1 MIGIN
6 TVFVCFCFNCFLSLL
21 KILNELIHIKHS
33 GYIVQVKLQR
43 RRFTGRL
50 NGYCSVFFSPSDE
63 IMKNKVLTVKVRG
76 MAQIHV
82 QHITVRLMTLGLL
95 PFFRCYQDQSCPKC
109 YFQFSRYL
117 CKRNL
122 WTLHHINV
130 KQSKYIAAVLFYALW
145 HAKVMSLGFRQRFPC
160 LHAGQYIN
168 TVYHRWKHSLISIWI
183 G

>member
-1 MIGIN
+1 M
-6 TVFVCFCFNCFLSLL
+6 SLL

-63 IMKNKVLTVKVRG
+63 MMKNKVLTVKVRG

-95 PFFRCYQDQSCPKC
+95 PFFMCYQDQSCPKC
-109 YFQFSRYL
+109 CFQFSRYL
-117 CKRNL
+117 CVTSLNSASYKCETIQIHCSCTVLCSLTCKRYVSWFQTEISMPTC
-122 WTLHHINV
+122 WTVHKYCISQMETFSHIN
-130 KQSKYIAAVLFYALW
+130 LN
-145 HAKVMSLGFRQRFPC
+145 R
-160 LHAGQYIN
+160 
-168 TVYHRWKHSLISIWI
+168 LIIIWFI
-183 G
+183 C